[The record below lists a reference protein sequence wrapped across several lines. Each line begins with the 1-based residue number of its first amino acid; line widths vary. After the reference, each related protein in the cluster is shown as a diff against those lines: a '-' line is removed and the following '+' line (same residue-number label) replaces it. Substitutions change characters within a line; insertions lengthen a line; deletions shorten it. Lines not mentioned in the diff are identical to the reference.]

1 MQEWFES
8 LQTFE
13 KILWYIAIPFSLIFI
28 IQLILSLSGYDGRK
42 IRKSDPDEAEMSDV
56 NTMVKKNLSFF
67 SVALS
72 LRNTIFF
79 LITFSWFGI
88 WLFGKGFSKND
99 TVLYA
104 LLIGIFAT
112 IILTVLF
119 YAFNK
124 NKKQLK

>member
-13 KILWYIAIPFSLIFI
+13 KVLWYIAIPFSLIFL

-42 IRKSDPDEAEMSDV
+42 IRKNDPDDSDVSVV

-88 WLFGKGFSKND
+88 WLFDKGFSKND

-104 LLIGIFAT
+104 SLIGVFAT
-112 IILTVLF
+112 IVLTMLF

-124 NKKQLK
+124 NIKQLK

>member
-13 KILWYIAIPFSLIFI
+13 KILWYIAIPFTLIFI
-28 IQLILSLSGYDGRK
+28 IQLVLSLSGYDGRK
-42 IRKSDPDEAEMSDV
+42 IRKDEKDDSD
-56 NTMVKKNLSFF
+56 NTALNSIVTKNLSFF

-88 WLFGKGFSKND
+88 WLFGKGLSKNN
-99 TVLYA
+99 TLLYA
-104 LLIGIFAT
+104 ALIGILTT